1 MILVFGGTGFIG
13 KNLLEALHAQ
23 GRAAMT
29 VSRHPELLFLMR
41 HAPSVEPL
49 SIEAFHGDPAAHL
62 HGCRAVVYLAS
73 SSTPAVNLETPWR
86 EATDNL
92 EPLLRVLH
100 EVTSKSGPQGTPH
113 FVFIS
118 SGGTVYGPTGGAAA
132 TEDMPLRPISP
143 YGLGKKTMEAAV
155 EFMARTRGLRATVLR
170 PANPVGPWQ
179 RSRSQGLV
187 GALMRAAQGGMPFR
201 MVGDGTVVRDYFD
214 VADLVAAIL
223 AAIDMPERS
232 AGQTFNVGSGR
243 GHSVGEMLALVERVS
258 GRGIEVETLPARI
271 SDVDRIVLDIRRIA
285 DTLGWQPTRPL
296 ERSLDDLWSRLNA

>member
-13 KNLLEALHAQ
+13 KNLLEALHGQ

-29 VSRHPELLFLMR
+29 VSRHPDMLFVMR

-49 SIEAFHGDPAAHL
+49 PVEAFHGDPAAHL

-86 EATDNL
+86 EAADNL

-100 EVTSKSGPQGTPH
+100 ETSTKSGPQGTPH

-118 SGGTVYGPTGGAAA
+118 SGGTVYGPTGGEPA
-132 TEDMPLRPISP
+132 TEDRPLRPISP

-170 PANPVGPWQ
+170 PANPVGRWQ
-179 RSRSQGLV
+179 RSRSQGVV
-187 GALMRAAQGGMPFR
+187 GALMRAAEARMPFR

-214 VADLVAAIL
+214 VADLVEAIL
-223 AAIDMPERS
+223 AVIDLPDRS

-243 GHSVGEMLALVERVS
+243 GHSVQEVLQLVERVT
-258 GRGIEVETLPARI
+258 GRSIEVEALPARA
-271 SDVDRIVLDIRRIA
+271 SDVDRIVLDIRRIGE
-285 DTLGWQPTRPL
+285 TLGWRPTRPL
-296 ERSLDDLWSRLNA
+296 ERSLRDLWGRPDR